1 MNQSAGKVIVY
12 IRNSLYDGKKAND
25 DGYYCFTRK
34 ELADHSRISVTTLD
48 RCKDEICYHLR
59 NDYDFSS
66 WAKYKELSGES
77 LYLDVAYEKG
87 VLRFKRNP
95 LTFQPE
101 YAFLWGL
108 PSLNYYFSYDC
119 FDEKHR
125 RRCNSR
131 KMEFDAIP
139 WSWNADEYEAEL
151 AQARADIQAHQSQG
165 K

>member
-1 MNQSAGKVIVY
+1 MNQSAGKVILY
-12 IRNSLYDGKKAND
+12 IQNSLYDGKKAND

-34 ELADHSRISVTTLD
+34 ELADNSRISATTLD
-48 RCKDEICYHLR
+48 RCKDDVCFHLM

-66 WAKYKELSGES
+66 WAKYKELAGES

-87 VLRFKRNP
+87 ILRFKRNP

-101 YAFLWGL
+101 YSFLWGL
-108 PSLNYYFSYDC
+108 PPLDYYFSYDC

-125 RRCNSR
+125 RRSNSR
-131 KMEFDAIP
+131 KMEYDAIP

-151 AQARADIQAHQSQG
+151 MQARADIQTHQSQG